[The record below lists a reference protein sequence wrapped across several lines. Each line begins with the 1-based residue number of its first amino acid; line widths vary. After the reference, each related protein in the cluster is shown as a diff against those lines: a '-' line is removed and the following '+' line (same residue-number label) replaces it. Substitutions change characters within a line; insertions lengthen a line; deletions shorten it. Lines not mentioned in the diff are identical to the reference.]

1 MLTIDIERGVR
12 HWSYDKFTIS
22 LRLVDTSATLNRPA
36 GSAAGRAMNYL
47 NNEWNKLIRYLYV

>member
-1 MLTIDIERGVR
+1 MLTIDREWGVR

-22 LRLVDTSATLNRPA
+22 LRLADTSATLNRPA
-36 GSAAGRAMNYL
+36 GSEAGRPMNYL